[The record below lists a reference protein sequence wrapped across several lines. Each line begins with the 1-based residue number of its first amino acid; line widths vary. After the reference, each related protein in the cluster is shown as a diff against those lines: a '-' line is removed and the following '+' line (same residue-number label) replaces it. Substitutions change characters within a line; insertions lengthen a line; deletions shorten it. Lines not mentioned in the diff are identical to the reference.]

1 MGLEAAQVRAIACP
15 HKCGGASAPRLPQ
28 QRKQTRCDERARSKE
43 LGSALGRDGAG
54 TGSEACCR
62 GCWRVRPLVAGV
74 CAARSLPGTPPAG
87 LGSRSACPASRS
99 DLPAQ
104 RAARLRRPPATAASP
119 AAARPLPPA
128 FITAACIP
136 PPHAP
141 TPGIV
146 HLVEDEDDY
155 TTASEG
161 SATPR
166 AADAGRLD
174 SGHLTVGGAA
184 GAASRRPSSRGGGSG
199 AGSLVGSPG
208 QARTVPVL
216 QQSEPLPQQGAQQQR
231 RGSTA
236 GEEGVGGGSESGEE
250 GEEPRQRSGW
260 NILGGVPFLPRVLE
274 LLTPKATDEDEE
286 GEEDEEGR
294 PGPQA
299 APTSPGG
306 SSLYPTL
313 AEAEARPRA
322 DDEDLQGTTTDAAPL
337 EPGQQPLPAL
347 SEASSLMSE
356 DHIRALA
363 AAVPARYRQARWAL
377 LYSTARDGISLQTLL
392 RNAGRRAPTVLVVR
406 DFQR

>member
-1 MGLEAAQVRAIACP
+1 M
-15 HKCGGASAPRLPQ
+15 
-28 QRKQTRCDERARSKE
+28 
-43 LGSALGRDGAG
+43 
-54 TGSEACCR
+54 
-62 GCWRVRPLVAGV
+62 
-74 CAARSLPGTPPAG
+74 
-87 LGSRSACPASRS
+87 
-99 DLPAQ
+99 
-104 RAARLRRPPATAASP
+104 
-119 AAARPLPPA
+119 
-128 FITAACIP
+128 
-136 PPHAP
+136 
-141 TPGIV
+141 

-166 AADAGRLD
+166 AAEAGRLD
-174 SGHLTVGGAA
+174 SGHLTAGGAA

-216 QQSEPLPQQGAQQQR
+216 QQSEPQQQQAAQQQR

-236 GEEGVGGGSESGEE
+236 GEEGGGGGSEDGEE
-250 GEEPRQRSGW
+250 GEEEPRQRSGW

-294 PGPQA
+294 RGPQA

-313 AEAEARPRA
+313 AEAEAPPRA
-322 DDEDLQGTTTDAAPL
+322 DDEELQGTTTDPAPL
-337 EPGQQPLPAL
+337 EPGQQPLPTL

-363 AAVPARYRQARWAL
+363 AAVPARYRQARWTL